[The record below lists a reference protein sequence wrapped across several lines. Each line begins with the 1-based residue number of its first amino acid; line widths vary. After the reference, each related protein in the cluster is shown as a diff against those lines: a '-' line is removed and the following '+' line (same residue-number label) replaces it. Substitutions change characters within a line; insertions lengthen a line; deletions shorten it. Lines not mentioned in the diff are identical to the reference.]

1 VCKFRRDRADLGLW
15 MRPPGSC
22 DTTRAVA
29 VAAPNTADYRF
40 LRIRISRIVT
50 VMGGLPPAAG
60 MLWRGRSLQRGR
72 KNRSDK
78 RE

>member
-1 VCKFRRDRADLGLW
+1 ML
-15 MRPPGSC
+15 
-22 DTTRAVA
+22 
-29 VAAPNTADYRF
+29 
-40 LRIRISRIVT
+40 LRIRISSIVT

-60 MLWRGRSLQRGR
+60 MLRRGRSLQRGR